1 MKIIKHKGK
10 EITFYS
16 SIKEMPIERYIILQT
31 YLMQESGIGS
41 TMADVENHFRGIDTF
56 LSSEKIQEAI
66 TERQNLHMNIYAA
79 LNGINFKSLS
89 FACMI
94 GSIDKQEIGCMEY
107 DLKEAIKKLKG
118 ISVGEIEEILT
129 DLKKNCIGN

>member
-10 EITFYS
+10 EIAFYS
-16 SIKEMPIERYIILQT
+16 SIKEMPIERYINLQT

-41 TMADVENHFRGIDTF
+41 TMGDVEAHFKNLDMF
-56 LSSEKIQEAI
+56 LSAGKVEEAL

-79 LNGINFKSLS
+79 LNKVNFKSLS

-94 GSIDKQEIGCMEY
+94 GTIDKQEIGYTEY
-107 DLKEAIKKLKG
+107 DLKEAIKKIKG